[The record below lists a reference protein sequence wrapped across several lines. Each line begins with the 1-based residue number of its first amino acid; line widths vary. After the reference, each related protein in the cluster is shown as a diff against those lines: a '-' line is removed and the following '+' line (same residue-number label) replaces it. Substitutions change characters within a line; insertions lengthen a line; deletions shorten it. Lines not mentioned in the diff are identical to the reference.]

1 MITLLFY
8 FKKIELFLINE
19 YKQTESTVSRSILTI
34 QFQLGSLSL
43 SKVCKDSV
51 VVIKSIFDL
60 AVDQMAQLKV

>member
-1 MITLLFY
+1 MNIRIV
-8 FKKIELFLINE
+8 KVH
-19 YKQTESTVSRSILTI
+19 VSRSTLTI

-43 SKVCKDSV
+43 SKVCKDSI

>member
-1 MITLLFY
+1 MNVCKL
-8 FKKIELFLINE
+8 K
-19 YKQTESTVSRSILTI
+19 VSRSILTI